1 MGRVARRRICDDT
14 AAEPLL
20 HDPVEP
26 TCRWSGGT
34 SEKSPKLFSFYPD
47 IAGMNRHPP
56 ALNVGGH
63 DAQGGLAHSI
73 MSFSV
78 LINLQFASGFDFKLK
93 RGQYL
98 GPGSYGL
105 PPAADATGTDQ
116 GPGPTGP
123 EPEAQA
129 GAPLRAWRSAPGPG
143 PRAPEAWRSRRVD
156 ICVH

>member
-1 MGRVARRRICDDT
+1 
-14 AAEPLL
+14 
-20 HDPVEP
+20 
-26 TCRWSGGT
+26 
-34 SEKSPKLFSFYPD
+34 
-47 IAGMNRHPP
+47 MNRHPP

-78 LINLQFASGFDFKLK
+78 LINLQFASRFDFKLK

-105 PPAADATGTDQ
+105 PRQMTLIRVLQVRSLRPEPGRRR
-116 GPGPTGP
+116 GPGG
-123 EPEAQA
+123 
-129 GAPLRAWRSAPGPG
+129 R